1 MIEFVADPG
10 DAAEA
15 RRLQALQAY
24 GILDTPPE
32 LAYDEIAK
40 IASYICDTPMA
51 MVCFMDSGRNWI
63 KAASGVDETEMPRQV
78 TFCHHAIQQPQE
90 VMVIPDA
97 RRDERFAGNPLVAQG
112 PRIRFYAGAPLLV
125 PGGEV
130 LGTVCVMDSKPR
142 RMKPLQVETLAA
154 LSRQVVAVLELRRAN
169 QTLNAVSS
177 QLAALSLTDALTCIP
192 NRRAFNERIEEEAAR
207 ARRTGE
213 PFSLLLADIDGFK
226 AYNDDFGHQAG
237 DEALFVVAQV
247 LQGGARPYDHV
258 ARYGGEEFAVILP
271 MTNLAAAHGIAERL
285 RLAVAAAEIPHRR
298 LTLSIGVAGMT
309 AQFDAKELIRVA
321 DRALYEAK
329 ARGRNRVAA

>member
-10 DAAEA
+10 DAVEA

-24 GILDTPPE
+24 GILDTPAE

-40 IASYICDTPMA
+40 IASYICDTPIA

-63 KAASGVDETEMPRQV
+63 KAASGVSETEMPRQV
-78 TFCHHAIQQPQE
+78 TFCHHAIQQPQA

-97 RRDERFAGNPLVAQG
+97 RRDERFAGNPLVVQG
-112 PRIRFYAGAPLLV
+112 PGIRFYAGAPLQV

-142 RMKPLQVETLAA
+142 RMKPSQIETLAA

-213 PFSLLLADIDGFK
+213 PLSLLLADVDGFK
-226 AYNDDFGHQAG
+226 SYNDDFGHQAG
-237 DEALFVVAQV
+237 DEALYMVAQV
-247 LQGGARPYDHV
+247 LLGGARPYDHMS
-258 ARYGGEEFAVILP
+258 RYGGEEFAVILP

-285 RLAVAAAEIPHRR
+285 RMAVAAAAVPHRR

-309 AQFDAKELIRVA
+309 AQFGANELIRVA

>member
-1 MIEFVADPG
+1 MIDFEADPG

-32 LAYDEIAK
+32 LSYDEIVK
-40 IASYICDTPMA
+40 IAAYICDSPIA
-51 MVCFMDSGRNWI
+51 MVCFMDIGRNWI
-63 KAASGVDETEMPRQV
+63 KAAVGVGERQVPRQV
-78 TFCHHAIQQPQE
+78 TLCNHAIQQPQA

-97 RRDERFAGNPLVAQG
+97 RRDERFVNNPLVTQG
-112 PRIRFYAGAPLLV
+112 PGIRFYAGAKLLA
-125 PGGEV
+125 PSGEV
-130 LGTVCVMDSKPR
+130 LGTVCVMDKKPR
-142 RMKPLQVETLAA
+142 RMKPTQIETLAA
-154 LSRQVVAVLELRRAN
+154 LSRQVVALLELRRAN
-169 QTLNAVSS
+169 LTLNAVNS

-213 PFSLLLADIDGFK
+213 PLSLLLADIDGFK
-226 AYNDDFGHQAG
+226 AYNDEFGHQAG
-237 DEALFVVAQV
+237 DDALYTVAQM
-247 LQGGARPYDHV
+247 LGAGARPYDHV

-271 MTNLAAAHGIAERL
+271 MTNLEAAHCIAERL
-285 RLAVAAAEIPHRR
+285 LAAVAAAEIPHRR

-309 AQFDAKELIRVA
+309 AHFDARELIRVA